1 MTCSLKDLP
10 RKTPAQVI
18 GLEGDPLLTQC
29 LMDMGIQNNI
39 FIKVIRKLFF
49 GSNYIVDVGGER
61 LVLRKKEAQ
70 CLRVTTSF

>member
-1 MTCSLKDLP
+1 MTCNLKDLP
-10 RKTPAQVI
+10 EKTLAQI
-18 GLEGDPLLTQC
+18 TNIKGQSHIIQYLMSMGLCHAT
-29 LMDMGIQNNI
+29 

-49 GSNYIVDVGGER
+49 GSNYIVDVGGEH